1 MSLMRAPQIRE
12 MRVALVEIASYPT
25 VYSVIVHSAYS
36 DGQVAS
42 QAAVR
47 AALTVQQ
54 SDGAAS
60 SRRSG
65 ADSSVQLL
73 ENSHDTSGQVQQND
87 IDQIGR
93 AMVEATSRSQ
103 NVWRNA
109 GRPGDDSEM
118 VRQVGQLACQ
128 PASQPASHWA
138 SHWAR
143 LSEPEPEPES
153 QKTRTIHPSVPAD
166 FLSCLSFYPA
176 GGTGT
181 CTTRVCRRGGE
192 CSPACVTPG
201 ACRYSWCIDRS

>member
-1 MSLMRAPQIRE
+1 M
-12 MRVALVEIASYPT
+12 
-25 VYSVIVHSAYS
+25 IVHSARS

-54 SDGAAS
+54 SDGASS

-73 ENSHDTSGQVQQND
+73 ENSHDTSGQND

-118 VRQVGQLACQ
+118 VRQVGQPACQ
-128 PASQPASHWA
+128 PVGQ
-138 SHWAR
+138 
-143 LSEPEPEPES
+143 
-153 QKTRTIHPSVPAD
+153 T
-166 FLSCLSFYPA
+166 F
-176 GGTGT
+176 
-181 CTTRVCRRGGE
+181 
-192 CSPACVTPG
+192 
-201 ACRYSWCIDRS
+201 

>member
-12 MRVALVEIASYPT
+12 MRVALSWLKNIASYPT
-25 VYSVIVHSAYS
+25 VYSVIVHSAHS

-128 PASQPASHWA
+128 PASQPLGQPLGQTFR
-138 SHWAR
+138 AR
-143 LSEPEPEPES
+143 ARARVAEDA
-153 QKTRTIHPSVPAD
+153 HNPSVCP
-166 FLSCLSFYPA
+166 C
-176 GGTGT
+176 
-181 CTTRVCRRGGE
+181 
-192 CSPACVTPG
+192 
-201 ACRYSWCIDRS
+201 

>member
-1 MSLMRAPQIRE
+1 

-128 PASQPASHWA
+128 PASQPAIGPAIGPDFQSQSQSQSRRRRA
-138 SHWAR
+138 QSIR
-143 LSEPEPEPES
+143 LSLLIS
-153 QKTRTIHPSVPAD
+153 
-166 FLSCLSFYPA
+166 
-176 GGTGT
+176 
-181 CTTRVCRRGGE
+181 
-192 CSPACVTPG
+192 
-201 ACRYSWCIDRS
+201 